1 MADSSAV
8 TFATWLE
15 QQNGTLDKS
24 SMGIVDF
31 PGQGRGAIALK
42 DIPVRRLSSPRSFR
56 VGFHADL

>member
-8 TFATWLE
+8 TFATWFE
-15 QQNGTLDKS
+15 QQHGTLDKT

-42 DIPVRRLSSPRSFR
+42 DIPVHHPSLLSAVISAGGPC
-56 VGFHADL
+56 